1 MKKLLALLLVL
12 VMVFSCVACG
22 AKTEEPKDEGKKT
35 YKFAFIYTALNFFW
49 DEVTVGAEAMAKE
62 LEEKY
67 GVEIEI
73 YATAATDGTTA
84 GQVQVLEN
92 CVNQGYDGIC
102 IAPVDPEACTPVID
116 RAIEQGIYVI
126 TIDTDAP
133 NSKRLAF
140 VGTDNVEFG
149 RKLAEKAVELTGGEG
164 KVVILNGMP
173 TQLGMVQR
181 LQGIREVLAENP
193 GMVELDCQ
201 SHNGDFA
208 AGMSIVENMVA
219 ANSEFTV
226 LLYLDAGGENAV
238 NVWAS
243 KGWTCNDKHAVLS
256 DNMENVLNAV
266 RDGTADA
273 TVVQRQYNWGY
284 YGTEVLY
291 NAINGTKPESDFV
304 NTGCFI
310 LTKENIDEFYP
321 AA

>member
-1 MKKLLALLLVL
+1 MKKLLALVLAL

-22 AKTEEPKDEGKKT
+22 AKTETKAEEGAKT
-35 YKFAFIYTALNFFW
+35 IKIAFIYTALNFFW
-49 DEVTVGAEAMAKE
+49 DEVTVGAEAMAAELKE
-62 LEEKY
+62 KH

-92 CVNQGYDGIC
+92 CVNQGYDGIV

-116 RAIEQGIYVI
+116 RAIEGGTIVI

-149 RKLAEKAVELTGGEG
+149 RKLAQTAVDLLGGKG
-164 KVVILNGMP
+164 NVVILNGMP

-219 ANSEFTV
+219 ANADFDV

-243 KGWTCNDKHAVLS
+243 KGWKCTDKLAVLS

-266 RDGTADA
+266 RDGTANA

-284 YGTEVLY
+284 YGTEVIY
-291 NAINGTKPESDFV
+291 NALNGTNPESDFV
-304 NTGCFI
+304 NTGCFV